1 VSEELEL
8 RKFKTSTPQSPL
20 VNKSHEDS
28 LAAFQER
35 KAQSAG
41 SRTASKSRYISRFT
55 LREMKHRDQHQCQ
68 YKDPNTQRQC
78 EAQFFLQ
85 NEHIIPFA
93 KGGTN
98 EISNLQQLCPA
109 HNRLRAIEQFGIN
122 KMKNYLPQLRS

>member
-28 LAAFQER
+28 LAASQER

-41 SRTASKSRYISRFT
+41 SRTAAKSRYISQFT
-55 LREMKHRDQHQCQ
+55 LRELKQRDQHQCQ

-78 EAQFFLQ
+78 EAQFFFQ
-85 NEHIIPFA
+85 NEHIVPFA
-93 KGGTN
+93 KGGAN
-98 EISNLQQLCPA
+98 ELKNLQLLCPT
-109 HNRLRAIEQFGIN
+109 HNQLRAIEQYGVK
-122 KMKNYLPQLRS
+122 KMQNYLPLLKS